1 MQSMKIRKCSTQDFE
16 DIFSLLHQLWPGKEF
31 HKDILRQVFE
41 KGVVSD
47 KEVYYCVE
55 SENRVIGFCSLY
67 LKNSLW
73 QEGNLGY
80 IGELVIDKN
89 FRDQGIGT
97 ELLKVVFEEAKEK
110 GCKRVELDS
119 AFSRTEALHF
129 YENMGFEKR
138 AYVYSKRLQEE

>member
-1 MQSMKIRKCSTQDFE
+1 MQAMKIRKCLPQDFE
-16 DIFSLLHQLWPGKEF
+16 SIYSLLSQLWPGKEF
-31 HKDILRQVFE
+31 HKEALEKVFE
-41 KGVVSD
+41 KGLLSD

-55 SENRVIGFCSLY
+55 IENKAAGFCSLY

-80 IGELVIDKN
+80 IGELVIDKAH
-89 FRDQGIGT
+89 RGKGIGT
-97 ELLKVVFEEAKEK
+97 ELLKTVFEVAKEK

-138 AYVYSKRLQEE
+138 AYVYSKWLGDE